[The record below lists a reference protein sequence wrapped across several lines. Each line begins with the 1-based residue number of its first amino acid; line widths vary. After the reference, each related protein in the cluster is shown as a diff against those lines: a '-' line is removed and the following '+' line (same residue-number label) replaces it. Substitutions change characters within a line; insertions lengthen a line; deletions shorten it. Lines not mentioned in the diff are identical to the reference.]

1 MEEVTGPSTE
11 IEELTAA
18 IPARRKMGEE
28 EEKKIEGEK
37 EILLLVLHL
46 HQLSVFLKLRHH
58 HQ

>member
-11 IEELTAA
+11 IEEPTAV
-18 IPARRKMGEE
+18 IPARRKME
-28 EEKKIEGEK
+28 EEKEKRTTGEK

-46 HQLSVFLKLRHH
+46 PQPSVFPKLRHH